1 MQTCS
6 KAPIAS
12 GASLGVAAGMA
23 AGTERAGVC
32 GVWCVVCGQRAS
44 VGHSSVGSAKCT
56 SGAYAGNPL
65 AGEAHRHGWWKE
77 FWQFRDWSS
86 QTCCSASAMHQNTT
100 PPIRR
105 PPHPE
110 RSTPFR
116 PPLLLRELTNHTSR
130 EPAAQPAVTIA
141 APQQSH
147 ALSK

>member
-1 MQTCS
+1 MFES
-6 KAPIAS
+6 S
-12 GASLGVAAGMA
+12 DRVWSVLGRGCRY
-23 AGTERAGVC
+23 GRRNRTRW